1 MNSQRKLT
9 LVLFVLVVIV
19 SVLPSLL
26 VTAAPPCGTPQAGP
40 CPTATPGGTN
50 PTATPSGGF
59 DGVFDELVW
68 SDEFAGPNINLNNWT
83 YDIGGGGWGN
93 NEYEYYTDRP
103 ENSRIENGML
113 VIEARAERLRSR
125 NYTSARLKTQGLQ
138 TFTYGRVEARIQ
150 VPYGQGIWP
159 AFWMLGSDIT
169 TLGWPNS
176 GEIDIMEHIGR
187 EPYNVYGTV
196 HGPNYSGANGVGNF
210 ITLSQPVTNSFH
222 IVAIEWTPTEIRW
235 YLDGVQYHSV
245 TPNTVPGTWVFNHDF
260 FIILNLA
267 VGGYWPGYPDAT
279 TVFPQRMTVDY
290 VRVYQ

>member
-1 MNSQRKLT
+1 LSFRSCHH
-9 LVLFVLVVIV
+9 FW
-19 SVLPSLL
+19 S
-26 VTAAPPCGTPQAGP
+26 
-40 CPTATPGGTN
+40 PGGTN

-59 DGVFDELVW
+59 DGVFDTLVW

-113 VIEARAERLRSR
+113 VIEARAERMRGR

-138 TFTYGRVEARIQ
+138 TFTYGRIEARIQ

-169 TLGWPNS
+169 TVGWPNS

-222 IVAIEWTPTEIRW
+222 EFAIEWTPTEIRW
-235 YLDGVQYHSV
+235 YLDNVQYHSV
-245 TPNTVPGTWVFNHDF
+245 TPNTVPGAWVFNHDF
-260 FIILNLA
+260 FLILNVA